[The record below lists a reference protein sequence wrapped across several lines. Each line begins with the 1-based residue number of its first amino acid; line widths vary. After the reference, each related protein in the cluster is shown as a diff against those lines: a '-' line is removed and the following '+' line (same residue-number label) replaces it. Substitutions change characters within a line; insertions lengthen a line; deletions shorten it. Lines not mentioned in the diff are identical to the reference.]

1 MLSTK
6 HPHEMLWEMNRD
18 VHREYRWVLIAAQYF
33 SQTLRYANMKK
44 TGMKRSDPL
53 DLDAQRLDQCL
64 RRGVTVREVLDLLV
78 RVDDGGVVA
87 VEETADGR
95 P

>member
-1 MLSTK
+1 MSVTS
-6 HPHEMLWEMNRD
+6 D
-18 VHREYRWVLIAAQYF
+18 VDSGIA
-33 SQTLRYANMKK
+33 
-44 TGMKRSDPL
+44 SDPL

-64 RRGVTVREVLDLLV
+64 RRRVTVRQVLDLLV

-95 P
+95 PRYLRQLVAEIHRDLAWVCNVVAAL